1 MNDDNEH
8 GDEYVYYDYQDYYEN
23 NLDYKPFRDVYREN
37 NEERTSERKTTMKKA
52 KPVEKPGQIY
62 NRNLLTTLAP
72 LILDFKFSNDR
83 VKVMKAQEEMFDRI
97 MHYSSQI

>member
-23 NLDYKPFRDVYREN
+23 NLDYKPFRNWYS
-37 NEERTSERKTTMKKA
+37 EERTSERKTTMKKA
-52 KPVEKPGQIY
+52 KPVVKPGQVDH
-62 NRNLLTTLAP
+62 RNLLTTLAP